1 MNNWVWP
8 CVFGDDNM
16 NCSSRCITPLTISLQ
31 VVCNVQEH
39 YFCYCFPLLSSH
51 TRWTCRWTFA
61 GSLSVGLV
69 TATSCASFLRCNIME
84 DIFPW
89 SSPLFVNW
97 LLSTLSSSPHWRN
110 QNITMLSIWH
120 GHSPFA
126 LILLKLNYDWVTV
139 SYGYPISQSDFALQM
154 YIALTL
160 TTQKLERIEH
170 QNRTKPNFGNMIP
183 YLNHG
188 GQATVF
194 CYFC

>member
-1 MNNWVWP
+1 MTTWIVLVGVLHHWQ
-8 CVFGDDNM
+8 F
-16 NCSSRCITPLTISLQ
+16 
-31 VVCNVQEH
+31 H
-39 YFCYCFPLLSSH
+39 
-51 TRWTCRWTFA
+51 CRLYVMYRSIIFVTAFHFYHRIPVELADETLA